1 MSLAIEPVH
10 PTVAARIHGLD
21 LTRPLTDLQV
31 QEVEQASGMYPVLIF
46 PSQWITDDQLMA
58 FSQNFGPLAPVVS
71 HHSQMSDHRLSPLVQ
86 DISNL
91 DKDNRPLAAGDKR
104 RVNFL
109 GSRRWHTDGSYLP
122 IRNRYSLLLSY
133 TVAKRGGQT
142 QFADMRAAY
151 DALPQELRDIVED
164 LTLVH
169 NVMHSRA
176 VAGFTDYPPEE
187 HARFPATEK
196 KLVQRHPISGRKTLY
211 LSGHAWYVKGWPIPE
226 SYDLINELT
235 EFATQPQFVYTHNW
249 SVRDLIMWDNR
260 ALMHRARR
268 HYPESDV
275 REMHRAAT
283 FDDPSWSRKTAQ
295 KAESTQAS

>member
-1 MSLAIEPVH
+1 MNPHSASQFCEDDIIGLAIGPVH

-21 LTRPLTDLQV
+21 LKVPLTELQV

-58 FSQNFGPLAPVVS
+58 FSENFLALAPVVS
-71 HHSQMSDHRLSPLVQ
+71 HHSEIERSSPVAGGQ

-91 DKDNRPLAAGDKR
+91 DKDNKPLAVGDKR

-133 TVAKRGGQT
+133 TVAKRGGKT

-164 LTLVH
+164 LTVVH
-169 NVMHSRA
+169 HVMYSRA

-187 HARFPATEK
+187 HAKFPPTEK

-211 LSGHAWYVKGWPIPE
+211 LSGHAWYVKGRR
-226 SYDLINELT
+226 YRR
-235 EFATQPQFVYTHNW
+235 ATI
-249 SVRDLIMWDNR
+249 S
-260 ALMHRARR
+260 
-268 HYPESDV
+268 
-275 REMHRAAT
+275 
-283 FDDPSWSRKTAQ
+283 
-295 KAESTQAS
+295 

>member
-1 MSLAIEPVH
+1 MSLMIEPVH
-10 PTVAARIHGLD
+10 PTVAARIRGLD

-31 QEVEQASGMYPVLIF
+31 DEIEQASGRYPVLIF
-46 PSQWITDDQLMA
+46 PEQWINDDQLMA

-71 HHSQMSDHRLSPLVQ
+71 HHVKPSDHRLSPMVA

-91 DKDNRPLAAGDKR
+91 DKNNQTFGVGDRR

-109 GSRRWHTDGSYLP
+109 GSRRWHSDGSYLP

-151 DALPQELRDIVED
+151 DALPQELRDIAED

-169 NVMHSRA
+169 SVMHSRA
-176 VAGFTDYPPEE
+176 VAGFTDYDAEE
-187 HARFPATEK
+187 HAKFPPTQK

-211 LSGHAWYVKGWPIPE
+211 LSGHAWHVLGWPIPE

-249 SVRDLIMWDNR
+249 SVRDLLMWDNR
-260 ALMHRARR
+260 AVMHRARR

-283 FDDPSWSRKTAQ
+283 LDDLSWSRNAAQ
-295 KAESTQAS
+295 KAVPNPA